1 MYVVSRADGELTF
14 DEFSSWYLEQE
25 GLPEGFSAPSDGGA
39 LPVGSAAAAKTAKD
53 VGVFHVTSLLNLSV
67 VLINV
72 SAAALAPLTGVATKL
87 LSTFLYN
94 IINSRAVEWVATRIS
109 QLIRVQGN

>member
-87 LSTFLYN
+87 LSTFLS